1 VAKRNG
7 IAEDSASIDAELHA
21 GDDHDD
27 HHDGDQIQ
35 AQVLVI
41 DDSELNRKSIVRLLR
56 SAGMQVIST
65 DSAIGAT
72 RLVLRAGISV
82 VVVDLNMP
90 AMQGTSLLS
99 VFRRNPR
106 LSEIGVVMLS
116 GVAAEELVAAA
127 CEAGADAA
135 ISKLEMSTTLVPA
148 IKRLLRRAQR
158 PNQASGRLSM
168 PASILAAPAKK
179 SGSAA

>member
-1 VAKRNG
+1 VAKRTG
-7 IAEDSASIDAELHA
+7 IAEDSASMDAELHD
-21 GDDHDD
+21 GDDELG
-27 HHDGDQIQ
+27 DGDQTQ

-56 SAGMQVIST
+56 SAGMSVIST

-72 RLVLRAGISV
+72 RMVLRAGVSV

-106 LSEIGVVMLS
+106 LNDIGVVMLS

-127 CEAGADAA
+127 SAAGADAA

-148 IKRLLRRAQR
+148 IQRLLRRAQR
-158 PNQASGRLSM
+158 PNQASGRISL
-168 PASILAAPAKK
+168 PASILASPTKK
-179 SGSAA
+179 SGSLA

>member
-1 VAKRNG
+1 VAKRTG
-7 IAEDSASIDAELHA
+7 IAEDKAVEAELLRDDGEDDDQR
-21 GDDHDD
+21 GDEA
-27 HHDGDQIQ
+27 Q
-35 AQVLVI
+35 ADVLVI

-56 SAGMQVIST
+56 AAGLSVISS

-72 RLVLRAGISV
+72 RMVLRCGVSV

-90 AMQGTSLLS
+90 AMQGSSLLS

-106 LSEIGVVMLS
+106 LAEVGVVMLS

-127 CEAGADAA
+127 SGAGADAA

-148 IKRLLRRAQR
+148 VQRLLRRAQR
-158 PNQASGRLSM
+158 PNQASGRISL
-168 PASILAAPAKK
+168 PASILADSGKK
-179 SGSAA
+179 RGTA